1 MTEVKSMAENKKRAK
16 RSVFHRE
23 RKASAPQPIEAVARG
38 MYLRISP
45 YKVRAIL
52 NTIRGKDVS
61 QALQVLEFANT
72 KSARLVQK
80 ILNSAVANA
89 QNNFKLDVDSLYV
102 SKCMADDAPRLKRLN
117 PMARGR
123 ASMMFKR
130 LSHITVAVRDRS
142 KEETLKST
150 AKPVE
155 NQENQ
160 PSTESEVQ

>member
-1 MTEVKSMAENKKRAK
+1 MTEVKSMAENKRPK

-23 RKASAPQPIEAVARG
+23 RKASALQPIEATARG

-45 YKVRAIL
+45 YKVRSVL

-61 QALQVLEFANT
+61 HALQTLEFTNK

-89 QNNFKLDVDSLYV
+89 QNNFKLNVDSLYV
-102 SKCMADDAPRLKRLN
+102 SRCMADDAPRLKRLN

-130 LSHITVAVRDRS
+130 LSHITIVVRDRS
-142 KEETLKST
+142 KEEPLNTT

-155 NQENQ
+155 GQEIQ
-160 PSTESEVQ
+160 PSNESEVQ